1 MASIDEELLRD
12 EEENRREIAFIREQ
26 LPCELKEK
34 YTDADLQFMMDA
46 IGEYF
51 FESGILETSDDEVD
65 IDLEVISDYV
75 CQAAVAEGKGPYD
88 GGEVFFVVE
97 ADLDFQEQ

>member
-1 MASIDEELLRD
+1 MASIDEELLKD

-26 LPCELKEK
+26 LPSELKEK
-34 YTDADLQFMMDA
+34 YSDDDLLFMMDA

-51 FESGILETSDDEVD
+51 FESGILETTDDEVD
-65 IDLEVISDYV
+65 LDLELISDYV
-75 CQAAVAEGKGPYD
+75 CKEAAKEKRGPYLAD
-88 GGEVFFVVE
+88 EVFFVVE